1 MSQGGFVTLV
11 GYVAQDPSLRPTKTG
26 KLVTNVRIGVTP
38 RQQDRVTREWHDAET
53 SYYTVTCWER
63 LAEHVKASL
72 RKGDPV
78 IVKGKFKTNTYEDKT
93 GQPRTV
99 IDIVADTVGHDLS
112 RGVANYMRQQLSQ
125 RDREGD
131 PADDEAAE
139 NEEIQ
144 GLAGG
149 SDAMI
154 DEEAIERFGRDLDA
168 DLDQAELAVRAL
180 NEGEDEP
187 AGAATPF

>member
-11 GYVAQDPSLRPTKTG
+11 GYVAQDPTLRPTKTG
-26 KLVTNVRIGVTP
+26 KLVANVRIGVTP
-38 RQQDRVTREWHDAET
+38 RQQDRVTGEWRDMET
-53 SYYTVTCWER
+53 SYYNVTCWER
-63 LAEHVKASL
+63 LAEHAKASL
-72 RKGDPV
+72 HKGEPV

-112 RGVANYMRQQLSQ
+112 RGIANYMRQQPSQ
-125 RDREGD
+125 WNKEDD

-139 NEEIQ
+139 NGEIRD
-144 GLAGG
+144 LTGG
-149 SDAMI
+149 SGSMI

-180 NEGEDEP
+180 NEGEDEE
-187 AGAATPF
+187 AGVATPF